1 MSWPLTIWNCAAVSG
16 SPRIASDTVP
26 ATSDRRYLWKLGSSC
41 LPLLNKLKVCARSP
55 LTTARMKALPA
66 MRVGMLPGAEAVV
79 VGGLPPLG
87 ALGALV
93 AGGAAVP

>member
-1 MSWPLTIWNCAAVSG
+1 MEVG
-16 SPRIASDTVP
+16 V
-26 ATSDRRYLWKLGSSC
+26 
-41 LPLLNKLKVCARSP
+41 LLYSVYPVKTCSKSVHKSP